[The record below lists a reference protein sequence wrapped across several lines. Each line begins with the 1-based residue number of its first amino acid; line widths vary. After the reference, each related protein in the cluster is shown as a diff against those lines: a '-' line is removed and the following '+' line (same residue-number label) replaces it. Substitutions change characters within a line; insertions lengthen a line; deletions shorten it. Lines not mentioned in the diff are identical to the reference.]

1 MSKAI
6 TRKLEAGVKLSKFD
20 DIYMLVKFKLSLM
33 VVISSSLAYLVAAGS
48 AVDFWVVLLLTIG
61 GLSITFAANAVNQVL
76 EKEFDAMMTRTHMRP
91 VADNRM
97 KSSEAVLISGLL
109 LVFGTICL
117 GLIHPLAAFLGMSSF
132 LLYAFIYTPMK
143 RYSTLSVAVGAI
155 PGALPVLIGTVAHS
169 GELTL
174 LGFTLFM
181 IQFLWQFPHFW
192 SISYLSFADYDK
204 ANYKLLPKNT
214 DGTIDKN
221 LGAYS
226 AVYALLIIPTVLF
239 EFYAGDSIGIY
250 SLIAVLALTVYYTY
264 RSLKLQWSPSNITAR
279 QLMFSSFFYL
289 PLVLIFYFIG

>member
-1 MSKAI
+1 
-6 TRKLEAGVKLSKFD
+6 
-20 DIYMLVKFKLSLM
+20 
-33 VVISSSLAYLVAAGS
+33 
-48 AVDFWVVLLLTIG
+48 
-61 GLSITFAANAVNQVL
+61 
-76 EKEFDAMMTRTHMRP
+76 
-91 VADNRM
+91 
-97 KSSEAVLISGLL
+97 
-109 LVFGTICL
+109 
-117 GLIHPLAAFLGMSSF
+117 
-132 LLYAFIYTPMK
+132 MK